1 MADEAPQGIPEIPAD
16 ADMKEVVP
24 LLMNGMAAAYDTSKG
39 IDAVVQFDFG
49 DDGQW
54 YITMTSD
61 AATATE
67 GSADSP
73 RMTMSA
79 DVRDFLDMI
88 TGKADGQQMFMSGKL
103 RIAGDMMFAMQMQGL
118 FKAPEGLGG

>member
-16 ADMKEVVP
+16 ADMKQVVP
-24 LLMNGMAAAYDTSKG
+24 LLMNGMATAYDASKG
-39 IDAVVQFDFG
+39 VEAVVQFDFG

-54 YITMTSD
+54 YLTLGSD
-61 AATATE
+61 GATATE
-67 GSADSP
+67 GQAENP

-79 DVRDFLDMI
+79 ASRDFIDML
-88 TGKADGQQMFMSGKL
+88 TGKTDGQQMFMSGKL